1 MVWVVNIEGWAPFS
15 GSVEA
20 SGASGT
26 ILYITIKVSPKK
38 ICRLQCFFPELIESS
53 YSSHRFL
60 TLLFPLTRQCS
71 FGSSWA
77 ADISITRVIYIHVPI
92 FNMIYNYFCNC
103 NFLEIQVFA
112 VIQFLYLV
120 RWLAYILASYG
131 IMLIIRQLIA
141 EYSPCYSFPASLK
154 WFANL

>member
-1 MVWVVNIEGWAPFS
+1 MIHNKDIAKHTSWVYEIHIHSNGMGGEYWGLGSIQWLS
-15 GSVEA
+15 G
-20 SGASGT
+20 GFRGFRNHFT
-26 ILYITIKVSPKK
+26 YHHKISPKK
-38 ICRLQCFFPELIESS
+38 TCRLQCFFPELIESS
-53 YSSHRFL
+53 SHRFL
-60 TLLFPLTRQCS
+60 TLLFPLTRWCS

-131 IMLIIRQLIA
+131 IMLIIR
-141 EYSPCYSFPASLK
+141 
-154 WFANL
+154 